1 MTVWDAYT
9 VGCIK
14 KIESIQR
21 RASRFTL
28 GWYQHTF
35 SVNAMLTRLNWEPR
49 ASGWHAARLLMFY
62 KIHYDLVA
70 TPMPLDI
77 KLLPVPTH
85 IDVE

>member
-1 MTVWDAYT
+1 
-9 VGCIK
+9 
-14 KIESIQR
+14 
-21 RASRFTL
+21 
-28 GWYQHTF
+28 
-35 SVNAMLTRLNWEPR
+35 MLTRLNWEPR